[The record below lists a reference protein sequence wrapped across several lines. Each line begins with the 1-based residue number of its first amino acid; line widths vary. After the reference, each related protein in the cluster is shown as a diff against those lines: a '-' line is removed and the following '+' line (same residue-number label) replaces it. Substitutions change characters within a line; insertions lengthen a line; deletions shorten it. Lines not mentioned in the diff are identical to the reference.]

1 MAGQVNTNI
10 TAYPWLCSTM
20 PKHDDYSCYS
30 SAGNIVTEDESNN
43 VEAFTTESY
52 GTFGLQAVY
61 YKVSENLKRDKIFG
75 EDQLQ
80 SIERAFNFMMYTE
93 QLPPNVRTYH
103 LQGIWGEDV
112 LTVFVGRTA
121 FKYWSTY
128 GGSDRNTPQVYDDF
142 EPRIGDVV
150 YLPQNDTFYEIRD
163 VKYYQEAFGLQ
174 SHTYTLTLRVYKDT
188 KMTIL
193 GDNQTIPQE
202 DPIWSVAT
210 KDWPEQYNINDPLK
224 TNDYLKYEALKK
236 SNNANHMDVLYNP
249 NKDYEQLEEYEK
261 TIEAKFKNYDEEFAR
276 MGSSADDVIY
286 QTNTLDDEIH
296 LFHNELTAE
305 LNNFNTSAD
314 DIENKLENIDM
325 DVLTYTSGVSGIPTN
340 RP

>member
-93 QLPPNVRTYH
+93 QLPPNVRSYH
-103 LQGIWGEDV
+103 IQGIWGEDV

-193 GDNQTIPQE
+193 GDNPTIPQE
-202 DPIWSVAT
+202 DPIWAVAT

-236 SNNANHMDVLYNP
+236 SDNTNHMDVLYNP

-276 MGSSADDVIY
+276 MGSSVDDVIY

-296 LFHNELTAE
+296 LFNNELTAE
-305 LNNFNTSAD
+305 LNNLNTSAD
-314 DIENKLENIDM
+314 DIETKLENIDM

>member
-1 MAGQVNTNI
+1 MAVNTNI

-20 PKHDDYSCYS
+20 PKTNDWDCYS
-30 SAGNIVTEDESNN
+30 SAGNIVTDEEGKNA
-43 VEAFTTESY
+43 EAFTTEAY
-52 GTFGLQAVY
+52 GTFGLQSVY
-61 YKVSENLKRDKIFG
+61 YKVSENLVRDKIYG

-80 SIERAFNFMMYTE
+80 VIERAFNFMMYTE
-93 QLPPNVRTYH
+93 QLPSNVRTYQ

-174 SHTYTLTLRVYKDT
+174 SHTYTLTLKVYKDS
-188 KMTIL
+188 KLTIL
-193 GDNQTIPQE
+193 NNSPTIPLE

-210 KDWPEQYNINDPLK
+210 QDFPEQYNINDPLK
-224 TNDYLKYEALKK
+224 NNDYLKYEELKK
-236 SNNANHMDVLYNP
+236 SQNANHMDVLYNP
-249 NKDYEQLEEYEK
+249 NKDYEKLEAYAETIGEKFGDYTTEIGRIGSGIESLMSGMLGINEEFDEFREK
-261 TIEAKFKNYDEEFAR
+261 TQQKVDDLNTTATTIE
-276 MGSSADDVIY
+276 
-286 QTNTLDDEIH
+286 
-296 LFHNELTAE
+296 
-305 LNNFNTSAD
+305 D
-314 DIENKLENIDM
+314 DI
-325 DVLTYTSGVSGIPTN
+325 DVVKDNFYKVTYDPKY
-340 RP
+340 PDE